1 MIARSAAP
9 GNPGRP
15 SRPGN
20 PVSKVGT
27 PILATAAS
35 RAAMTSRRPPP
46 MGMIIYLVIRF
57 TAS

>member
-9 GNPGRP
+9 GNRAAEP
-15 SRPGN
+15 PGN